1 MGGLLKGVEKFD
13 ADRGFK
19 FSTYSHWWVRQ
30 SITRAISEQVR
41 GLAHPLHSSLV
52 EALLCMCPQQHV
64 PSINAR
70 KFRSNDAYVMGSVD

>member
-13 ADRGFK
+13 AGRGFK

-41 GLAHPLHSSLV
+41 RMPLCRPSPTPFCSR
-52 EALLCMCPQQHV
+52 ETCALL
-64 PSINAR
+64 S
-70 KFRSNDAYVMGSVD
+70 FRQAASGCVRVSLQGRSAA